1 MFRIS
6 ILGTIR
12 RYTGKARTLR
22 NESRTERFLNSLP
35 PQLRSDIGWPDRRA
49 ELLHRK

>member
-1 MFRIS
+1 MIRFS
-6 ILGTIR
+6 IIGTIR

-22 NESRTERFLNSLP
+22 NESRTERVFNSLP
-35 PQLRSDIGWPDRRA
+35 PQLRSDIGWPDRRT